1 MRHEKRH
8 QEGDNFACQECDRKF
23 TNEKNLAH
31 HLKHHHCA
39 EKPEKTGKKQRKRK
53 KDTATAAAP
62 NADAAT
68 TADKKSDA
76 NKLHP
81 CHLCTVGNHRSFL
94 HKTLL
99 FSFL

>member
-39 EKPEKTGKKQRKRK
+39 EKPEKPEKKQRKKK
-53 KDTATAAAP
+53 KDTTAKDT
-62 NADAAT
+62 DAAEKT
-68 TADKKSDA
+68 DDKKSDA
-76 NKLHP
+76 KKLHP
-81 CHLCTVGNHRSFL
+81 CHLCTVGNHFL
-94 HKTLL
+94 QKN
-99 FSFL
+99 